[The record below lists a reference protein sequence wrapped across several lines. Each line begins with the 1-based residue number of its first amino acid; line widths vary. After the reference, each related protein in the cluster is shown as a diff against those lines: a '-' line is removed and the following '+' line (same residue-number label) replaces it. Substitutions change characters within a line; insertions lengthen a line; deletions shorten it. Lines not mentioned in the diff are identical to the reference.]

1 MSALK
6 RKNLRRKQIMAKE
19 KDNVKIIPL
28 GGTNEIGKNM
38 TVIEYKDE
46 IIVVDSGLKFPDDDM
61 LGIDVVIPD
70 ITYLVKNQ
78 DKIKGIFITHGHE
91 DHIGALPYV
100 LKQINVPVYA
110 TKLTA
115 ALINLK
121 LTEHRI
127 QDVVTVN
134 IVKAKDVIKL
144 DKMSVEYIK
153 VNHSIADACALAIH
167 TPLGAVVHTG
177 DFKIDYTPVDGEVI
191 DLQRFAELGKRG
203 VLALLCDSTN
213 VEREGFTISESS
225 VGDSFKRIFHG
236 VQGRIIISTFASNI
250 HRIQQI
256 IEAGIAAGRK
266 IAVSGRSMEN
276 IIPIAIDLGYIT
288 IDEKHLIS
296 IDDVKKY
303 PDNQIVIVTT
313 GSQGEPMAALSR
325 MANNMHRKIQVK
337 QGDTVVFSSSP
348 IPGNEKPIF
357 RTIDKLA
364 QLGAEVVYGKLEA
377 IHVSGHAC
385 KEEIKLMHTL
395 TKPRNLIPVHGEYR
409 MLREHRDLG
418 MRLGLSGNNIVIP
431 ENGDVIEVFRKG
443 IKKVGTVNSGHV
455 LIDGLGVGDVGR
467 IVLRD
472 RKHLSEDGI
481 ITVVVTMEKESGLVV
496 AGPDIITRGFV
507 YVKEAEALMDSS
519 RKVVMDALSECEDKH
534 IRDWNILKNIIKD
547 TLKNHL
553 FEKTKRRPMIL
564 PIIMEV

>member
-1 MSALK
+1 
-6 RKNLRRKQIMAKE
+6 MAKE

-78 DKIKGIFITHGHE
+78 EKIKGIFITHGHE

-153 VNHSIADACALAIH
+153 VNHSIADSCALAIH

-276 IIPIAIDLGYIT
+276 IIPIAIDLGYIH

-418 MRLGLSGNNIVIP
+418 MKLGLSGNNIVIP

-519 RKVVMDALSECEDKH
+519 RKVVMDALRECEDKH
-534 IRDWNILKNIIKD
+534 ITDWNILKNIIKD

>member
-1 MSALK
+1 MT
-6 RKNLRRKQIMAKE
+6 KE

-46 IIVVDSGLKFPDDDM
+46 IIVVDSGLKFPDDEM

-70 ITYLVKNQ
+70 ISYLVKNQ
-78 DKIKGIFITHGHE
+78 ERIKGIFITHGHE

-134 IVKAKDVIKL
+134 IVKAKDTIKL
-144 DKMSVEYIK
+144 ERISVEFIK
-153 VNHSIADACALAIH
+153 VNHSIADSCALAIH

-177 DFKIDYTPVDGEVI
+177 DFKVDFTPVDGEVI

-213 VEREGFTISESS
+213 VEREGYTISESS
-225 VGDSFKRIFHG
+225 VGESFHRIFHG
-236 VQGRIIISTFASNI
+236 VKGRIIISTFASNV

-256 IEAGIAAGRK
+256 IEAGIAQGRK

-276 IIPIAIDLGYIT
+276 IIPIALDLGYLSM
-288 IDEKHLIS
+288 DEKHLIS
-296 IDDVKKY
+296 IDDIKKY
-303 PDNQIVIVTT
+303 PDNQVVIITT

-325 MANNMHRKIQVK
+325 MANSMHRKIQVK
-337 QGDTVVFSSSP
+337 NGDTVVFSSSP

-357 RTIDKLA
+357 RTIDKLTK
-364 QLGAEVVYGKLEA
+364 LGADVVYGKLEA

-395 TKPRNLIPVHGEYR
+395 TRPKHLVPLHGEYR

-418 MRLGLSGNNIVIP
+418 IKMGMKPNTIVLP
-431 ENGDVIEVFRKG
+431 ENGDVIEVHRRG
-443 IKKVGTVNSGHV
+443 IKKTGTVNSGHV

-481 ITVVVTMEKESGLVV
+481 ITVVVTMDKENGLVV

-507 YVKEAEALMDSS
+507 YVKEAEALMESS
-519 RKVVMDALSECEDKH
+519 RKIVSQALYECEEKK
-534 IRDWNILKNIIKD
+534 ITDWNMLKNIIKD

>member
-1 MSALK
+1 
-6 RKNLRRKQIMAKE
+6 
-19 KDNVKIIPL
+19 
-28 GGTNEIGKNM
+28 
-38 TVIEYKDE
+38 
-46 IIVVDSGLKFPDDDM
+46 VDSGLKFPDDDM

-70 ITYLVKNQ
+70 VSYLVKNK
-78 DKIKGIFITHGHE
+78 DRIKGIFITHGHE

-100 LKQINVPVYA
+100 LKQVNVPVYA

-134 IVKAKDVIKL
+134 IVKAKDTIKL
-144 DKMSVEYIK
+144 DKMSVEFIK
-153 VNHSIADACALAIH
+153 VNHSIADSCALAIH

-177 DFKIDYTPVDGEVI
+177 DFKVDFTPVDGEVI

-213 VEREGFTISESS
+213 VEREGYTISESS

-236 VQGRIIISTFASNI
+236 VRGRIIISTFASNV

-256 IEAGIAAGRK
+256 IEAGIAQGRK

-276 IIPIAIDLGYIT
+276 IIPIALDLGYLT
-288 IDEKHLIS
+288 VDEKHLIP
-296 IDDVKKY
+296 IDDIKKY
-303 PDNQIVIVTT
+303 PDNQVLIITT

-337 QGDTVVFSSSP
+337 PGDTVVFSSSP

-357 RTIDKLA
+357 KTIDRLSR
-364 QLGAEVVYGKLEA
+364 LGAEVVYGKLES

-385 KEEIKLMHTL
+385 KEEIKLIHTL
-395 TKPRNLIPVHGEYR
+395 TRPKHLVPLHGEYR
-409 MLREHRDLG
+409 MLKEHRDLAIKMG
-418 MRLGLSGNNIVIP
+418 MNPSNIVLP
-431 ENGDVIEVFRKG
+431 ENGDVIEVHRRG
-443 IKKVGTVNSGHV
+443 IKKTGTVNSGHV

-481 ITVVVTMEKESGLVV
+481 ITVVVTMDKESASVV

-507 YVKEAEALMDSS
+507 YVKEAEELMESS
-519 RKVVMDALSECEDKH
+519 RKVVAQALYECEDKQ
-534 IRDWNILKNIIKD
+534 ITDWNVLKNIIKD

-553 FEKTKRRPMIL
+553 FEKTMRRPMIL

>member
-1 MSALK
+1 
-6 RKNLRRKQIMAKE
+6 MAKE

-519 RKVVMDALSECEDKH
+519 RKVVMDALRECEDKH
-534 IRDWNILKNIIKD
+534 ITDWNILKNIIKD

>member
-1 MSALK
+1 MT
-6 RKNLRRKQIMAKE
+6 KE

-38 TVIEYKDE
+38 TVVEYKDE

-70 ITYLVKNQ
+70 ISYLVKNK
-78 DKIKGIFITHGHE
+78 DRIKGIFITHGHE

-100 LKQINVPVYA
+100 LKQVNVPVYA

-134 IVKAKDVIKL
+134 IVKAKDTIKL
-144 DKMSVEYIK
+144 EKMSVEFIK
-153 VNHSIADACALAIH
+153 VNHSIADSCALAIH
-167 TPLGAVVHTG
+167 TPLGAVIHTG
-177 DFKIDYTPVDGEVI
+177 DFKVDFTPVDGEVI

-213 VEREGFTISESS
+213 VEREGYTISEST
-225 VGDSFKRIFHG
+225 VGESFKRIFHG
-236 VQGRIIISTFASNI
+236 VRGRIIISTFASNV

-256 IEAGIAAGRK
+256 IEAGVAQGRK

-276 IIPIAIDLGYIT
+276 IIPIALDLGYLSV
-288 IDEKHLIS
+288 DEKHLIP
-296 IDDVKKY
+296 IDDIKKY
-303 PDNQIVIVTT
+303 PDNQVLIITT

-337 QGDTVVFSSSP
+337 PGDTIVFSSSP

-357 RTIDKLA
+357 RTIDKLSR
-364 QLGAEVVYGKLEA
+364 LGAEVVYGKLES

-385 KEEIKLMHTL
+385 KEEIKLIHTQ
-395 TKPRNLIPVHGEYR
+395 TKPRHLVPLHGEFR
-409 MLREHRDLG
+409 MLKEHRDLAIKMG
-418 MRLGLSGNNIVIP
+418 MNPSNIVLP
-431 ENGDVIEVFRKG
+431 ENGDVIEVHRRG
-443 IKKVGTVNSGHV
+443 IKKTGTVNSGHV

-481 ITVVVTMEKESGLVV
+481 ITVVVTMDKESASVV

-507 YVKEAEALMDSS
+507 YVKEAEALMESS
-519 RKVVMDALSECEDKH
+519 RKVVAQALYECEDKQ
-534 IRDWNILKNIIKD
+534 ITDWNVLKNIIKD

-553 FEKTKRRPMIL
+553 YEKTMRRPMIL

>member
-1 MSALK
+1 MV
-6 RKNLRRKQIMAKE
+6 KE

-38 TVIEYKDE
+38 TVIEYKNE

-70 ITYLVKNQ
+70 ISYLVKNQ

-121 LTEHRI
+121 LVEHRI
-127 QDVVTVN
+127 QDVVKMN

-144 DKMSVEYIK
+144 DNMSVEYIK

-191 DLQRFAELGKRG
+191 DLERFAELGKRG

-225 VGDSFKRIFHG
+225 VGDSFKRIFQG

-288 IDEKHLIS
+288 IDEKHLIA
-296 IDDVKKY
+296 IDDVRKY

-357 RTIDKLA
+357 RTIDKLG
-364 QLGAEVVYGKLEA
+364 QLGADVVYGKLEA

-395 TKPRNLIPVHGEYR
+395 TKPRNFIPIHGEYR
-409 MLREHRDLG
+409 MLKEHRELAIK
-418 MRLGLSGNNIVIP
+418 LGLNANNIVIP

-481 ITVVVTMEKESGLVV
+481 ITIVVTMDKESGLVV

-519 RKVVMDALSECEDKH
+519 RKVVTDALTECEDKH
-534 IRDWNILKNIIKD
+534 ITDWNILKNIIKD
-547 TLKNHL
+547 ALKNHL

>member
-1 MSALK
+1 MT
-6 RKNLRRKQIMAKE
+6 KE

-78 DKIKGIFITHGHE
+78 EKIKGIFITHGHE

-121 LTEHRI
+121 LVEHRI
-127 QDVVTVN
+127 ADTVTMN

-153 VNHSIADACALAIH
+153 VNHSIADSCALAIH

-177 DFKIDYTPVDGEVI
+177 DFKVDYTPVDGEVI

-213 VEREGFTISESS
+213 VDREGFTISESS
-225 VGDSFKRIFHG
+225 VGESFKRIFHG
-236 VQGRIIISTFASNI
+236 VKGRIIISTFASNV

-256 IEAGIAAGRK
+256 IEAGVAEGRK

-276 IIPIAIDLGYIT
+276 IIPIALELGYLT
-288 IDEKHLIS
+288 MDEKHLVS
-296 IDDVKKY
+296 IDDVRKY
-303 PDNQIVIVTT
+303 PDEQILIVTT

-337 QGDTVVFSSSP
+337 HGDTIVFSSSP

-364 QLGAEVVYGKLEA
+364 KLGADVVYGKLEA

-385 KEEIKLMHTL
+385 KEEIKLIHTL
-395 TKPRNLIPVHGEYR
+395 TKPRHFIPVHGEYR
-409 MLREHRDLG
+409 MLREHRDLAIRMG
-418 MRLGLSGNNIVIP
+418 MDAGNIVLP
-431 ENGDVIEVFRKG
+431 ENGDVIEVHRRGIRKS
-443 IKKVGTVNSGHV
+443 GTVNSGHV

-481 ITVVVTMEKESGLVV
+481 ITVVVTMDKENATVV

-507 YVKEAEALMDSS
+507 YVKEAEELMDGA
-519 RKVVMDALSECEDKH
+519 RKVVIAALNDCEDKQ
-534 IRDWNILKNIIKD
+534 ITDWNVLKNVIKD
-547 TLKNHL
+547 TLKNYL

>member
-1 MSALK
+1 MT
-6 RKNLRRKQIMAKE
+6 KE

-38 TVIEYKDE
+38 TVVEYKDE

-70 ITYLVKNQ
+70 VSYLVKNK
-78 DKIKGIFITHGHE
+78 DRIKGIFITHGHE

-100 LKQINVPVYA
+100 LKQVNVPVYA

-134 IVKAKDVIKL
+134 IVKAKDTIKL
-144 DKMSVEYIK
+144 EKMSVEFIK
-153 VNHSIADACALAIH
+153 VNHSIADSCALAIH
-167 TPLGAVVHTG
+167 TPLGAVIHTG
-177 DFKIDYTPVDGEVI
+177 DFKVDFTPVDGEVI

-213 VEREGFTISESS
+213 VEREGYTISEST
-225 VGDSFKRIFHG
+225 VGESFKRIFHG
-236 VQGRIIISTFASNI
+236 VRGRIIISTFASNV

-256 IEAGIAAGRK
+256 IEAGVAQGRK

-276 IIPIAIDLGYIT
+276 IIPIALDLGYLSV
-288 IDEKHLIS
+288 DEKHLIP
-296 IDDVKKY
+296 IDDIKKY
-303 PDNQIVIVTT
+303 PDNQVLIITT

-337 QGDTVVFSSSP
+337 PGDTIVFSSSP

-357 RTIDKLA
+357 RTIDRLSR
-364 QLGAEVVYGKLEA
+364 LGAEVVYGKLES

-385 KEEIKLMHTL
+385 KEEIKLIHTL
-395 TKPRNLIPVHGEYR
+395 TKPRHLVPLHGEFR
-409 MLREHRDLG
+409 MLKEHRDLAIKMG
-418 MRLGLSGNNIVIP
+418 MNPSNIVLP
-431 ENGDVIEVFRKG
+431 ENGDVIEVHRRG
-443 IKKVGTVNSGHV
+443 IKKTGTVNSGHV

-481 ITVVVTMEKESGLVV
+481 ITVVVTMDKESASVV

-507 YVKEAEALMDSS
+507 YVKEAEALMESS
-519 RKVVMDALSECEDKH
+519 RKVVAQALYECEDKQ
-534 IRDWNILKNIIKD
+534 ITDWNVLKNIIKD

-553 FEKTKRRPMIL
+553 YEKTMRRPMIL

>member
-1 MSALK
+1 
-6 RKNLRRKQIMAKE
+6 MAKE

-78 DKIKGIFITHGHE
+78 EKIKGIFITHGHE

-127 QDVVTVN
+127 QDVVTMN

-153 VNHSIADACALAIH
+153 VNHSIADSCALAIH

-276 IIPIAIDLGYIT
+276 IIPIAIDLGYIH

-385 KEEIKLMHTL
+385 REEIKLMHTL

-418 MRLGLSGNNIVIP
+418 MKLGLSGNNIVIP

-519 RKVVMDALSECEDKH
+519 RKVVMDALRECEDKH
-534 IRDWNILKNIIKD
+534 ITDWNILKNIIKD

>member
-1 MSALK
+1 
-6 RKNLRRKQIMAKE
+6 MAKE

-46 IIVVDSGLKFPDDDM
+46 IIVVDSGLKFPDDEM

-418 MRLGLSGNNIVIP
+418 MRLGMSGNNIVIP

-519 RKVVMDALSECEDKH
+519 RKVVMDALRECEDKH
-534 IRDWNILKNIIKD
+534 ITDWNILKNIIKD

>member
-1 MSALK
+1 MIK
-6 RKNLRRKQIMAKE
+6 D

-78 DKIKGIFITHGHE
+78 EKIKGIFITHGHE

-121 LTEHRI
+121 LVEHRI
-127 QDVVTVN
+127 QDTVTMN

-153 VNHSIADACALAIH
+153 VNHSIPDACALAIH

-177 DFKIDYTPVDGEVI
+177 DFKVDYTPVDGEVI
-191 DLQRFAELGKRG
+191 DMQRFAELGKRG

-225 VGDSFKRIFHG
+225 VGESFKRIFHG
-236 VQGRIIISTFASNI
+236 VRGRIIISTFASNV

-256 IEAGIAAGRK
+256 IEAGVAVGRK

-288 IDEKHLIS
+288 VDEKHLIS

-303 PDNQIVIVTT
+303 PDNQVVIVTT

-337 QGDTVVFSSSP
+337 PGDTVVFSSSP

-357 RTIDKLA
+357 RTIDKLT
-364 QLGAEVVYGKLEA
+364 QLGADVVYGKLEA

-385 KEEIKLMHTL
+385 KEEIKLIHTL
-395 TKPRNLIPVHGEYR
+395 LRPRNFIPVHGEHR
-409 MLREHRDLG
+409 MLREHRDLAI
-418 MRLGLSGNNIVIP
+418 RLGMNASNIILP

-481 ITVVVTMEKESGLVV
+481 ITVVVTMDKESAMVV

-507 YVKEAEALMDSS
+507 YVKEAEELMDGA
-519 RKVVMDALSECEDKH
+519 RRVVMAALNECEDKQ
-534 IRDWNILKNIIKD
+534 ITDWNVLKNIIKD
-547 TLKNHL
+547 VLKNHL
-553 FEKTKRRPMIL
+553 YEKTKRRPMIL

>member
-1 MSALK
+1 MT
-6 RKNLRRKQIMAKE
+6 KE

-38 TVIEYKDE
+38 TVVEYKDE

-70 ITYLVKNQ
+70 VSYLVKN
-78 DKIKGIFITHGHE
+78 KERIKGIFITHGHE

-100 LKQINVPVYA
+100 LKQVNVPVYA

-134 IVKAKDVIKL
+134 IVKAKDTIKL
-144 DKMSVEYIK
+144 EKMSVEFIK
-153 VNHSIADACALAIH
+153 VNHSIADSCALAIH
-167 TPLGAVVHTG
+167 TPLGAVIHTG
-177 DFKIDYTPVDGEVI
+177 DFKVDFTPVDGEVI

-213 VEREGFTISESS
+213 VEREGYTISEST
-225 VGDSFKRIFHG
+225 VGESFKRIFHG
-236 VQGRIIISTFASNI
+236 VRGRIIISTFASNV

-256 IEAGIAAGRK
+256 IEAGVAQGRK

-276 IIPIAIDLGYIT
+276 IIPIALDLGYLSV
-288 IDEKHLIS
+288 DEKHLIS
-296 IDDVKKY
+296 IDDIKKY
-303 PDNQIVIVTT
+303 PDNQVLIITT

-337 QGDTVVFSSSP
+337 PGDTVVFSSSP

-357 RTIDKLA
+357 RTIDKLSR
-364 QLGAEVVYGKLEA
+364 LGAEVVYGKLES

-385 KEEIKLMHTL
+385 KEEIKLIHTL
-395 TKPRNLIPVHGEYR
+395 TRPKHLVPLHGEFR
-409 MLREHRDLG
+409 MLKEHRDLAIKMG
-418 MRLGLSGNNIVIP
+418 MNPSNIVLP
-431 ENGDVIEVFRKG
+431 ENGDVIEVHRRG
-443 IKKVGTVNSGHV
+443 IKKTGTVNSGHV

-481 ITVVVTMEKESGLVV
+481 ITVVVTMDKESASVV

-507 YVKEAEALMDSS
+507 YVKEAEALMESS
-519 RKVVMDALSECEDKH
+519 RKVVAQALYECEDKQ
-534 IRDWNILKNIIKD
+534 ITDWNVLKNIIKD

-553 FEKTKRRPMIL
+553 YEKTMRRPMIL

>member
-1 MSALK
+1 MT
-6 RKNLRRKQIMAKE
+6 KE

-38 TVIEYKDE
+38 TVVEYKDE

-70 ITYLVKNQ
+70 VSYLVKNK
-78 DKIKGIFITHGHE
+78 DRIKGVFITHGHE

-100 LKQINVPVYA
+100 LKQVNVPVYA

-134 IVKAKDVIKL
+134 IVKAKDTIKL
-144 DKMSVEYIK
+144 EKMSVEFIK
-153 VNHSIADACALAIH
+153 VNHSIADSCALAIH
-167 TPLGAVVHTG
+167 TPLGAVIHTG
-177 DFKIDYTPVDGEVI
+177 DFKVDFTPVDGEVI

-213 VEREGFTISESS
+213 VEREGYTISEST
-225 VGDSFKRIFHG
+225 VGESFKRIFHG
-236 VQGRIIISTFASNI
+236 VRGRIIISTFASNV

-256 IEAGIAAGRK
+256 IEAGVAQGRK

-276 IIPIAIDLGYIT
+276 IIPIALDLGYLSV
-288 IDEKHLIS
+288 DEKHLIS
-296 IDDVKKY
+296 IDDIKKY
-303 PDNQIVIVTT
+303 PDNQVLIITT

-337 QGDTVVFSSSP
+337 PGDTVVFSSSP

-357 RTIDKLA
+357 RTIDKLSR
-364 QLGAEVVYGKLEA
+364 LGAEVVYGKLES

-385 KEEIKLMHTL
+385 KEEIKLIHTL
-395 TKPRNLIPVHGEYR
+395 TRPKHLVPLHGEFR
-409 MLREHRDLG
+409 MLKEHRDLAIKMG
-418 MRLGLSGNNIVIP
+418 MNPSNIVLP
-431 ENGDVIEVFRKG
+431 ENGDVIEVHRRG
-443 IKKVGTVNSGHV
+443 IKKTGTVNSGHV

-481 ITVVVTMEKESGLVV
+481 ITVVVTMDKESASVV

-507 YVKEAEALMDSS
+507 YVKEAEALMESS
-519 RKVVMDALSECEDKH
+519 RKVVAQALYECEDKQ
-534 IRDWNILKNIIKD
+534 ITDWNVLKNIIKD

-553 FEKTKRRPMIL
+553 YEKTMRRPMIL

>member
-1 MSALK
+1 
-6 RKNLRRKQIMAKE
+6 MAKE

-418 MRLGLSGNNIVIP
+418 MRLGMSGNNIVIP

-519 RKVVMDALSECEDKH
+519 RKVVMDALTECEDKH
-534 IRDWNILKNIIKD
+534 ITDWNILKNIIKD

>member
-1 MSALK
+1 MT
-6 RKNLRRKQIMAKE
+6 KE

-70 ITYLVKNQ
+70 ISYLVKNQ
-78 DKIKGIFITHGHE
+78 DRIKGIFITHGHE

-121 LTEHRI
+121 LVEHRI
-127 QDVVTVN
+127 ADTVTMN

-144 DKMSVEYIK
+144 EKMSVEYIK
-153 VNHSIADACALAIH
+153 VNHSIADSCALAIH

-177 DFKIDYTPVDGEVI
+177 DFKVDYTPVDGEVI

-213 VEREGFTISESS
+213 VDREGFTISESS
-225 VGDSFKRIFHG
+225 VGESFKRIFHG
-236 VQGRIIISTFASNI
+236 VKGRIIISTFASNV

-256 IEAGIAAGRK
+256 IEAGVAEGRK

-276 IIPIAIDLGYIT
+276 IIPIALELGYLT
-288 IDEKHLIS
+288 MDEKHLIS
-296 IDDVKKY
+296 IDDVRKY
-303 PDNQIVIVTT
+303 PDEQVLIVTT

-337 QGDTVVFSSSP
+337 HGDTIVFSSSP

-364 QLGAEVVYGKLEA
+364 KLGADVVYGKLEA

-385 KEEIKLMHTL
+385 KEEIKLIHTL
-395 TKPRNLIPVHGEYR
+395 TKPRNFIPVHGEYR
-409 MLREHRDLG
+409 MLREHRDLAIKMG
-418 MRLGLSGNNIVIP
+418 MNAGNIVLP
-431 ENGDVIEVFRKG
+431 ENGDVIEVHRRG

-481 ITVVVTMEKESGLVV
+481 ITVVVTMDKESAMVV

-507 YVKEAEALMDSS
+507 YVKEAEELMESA
-519 RKVVMDALSECEDKH
+519 RKVVIAALNECEDKQ
-534 IRDWNILKNIIKD
+534 ITDWNVLKNIIKD